1 MMKASELRIGN
12 YLMQKLGTRIVVVIC
27 SYNNFELLQSGGAAD
42 LHPLLLKPE
51 LLLRCGFEEN
61 KKYALLP
68 QAREFKRVMPVSG
81 SGSNELL
88 AYVKTNGECFGRAV
102 LNGVP
107 ISNNFHHLHTL
118 QNLYFA
124 LTGTEL
130 EIAP

>member
-1 MMKASELRIGN
+1 MKASELRIGN
-12 YLMQKLGTRIVVVIC
+12 YLMQKLGTRIVVVTC
-27 SYNNFELLQSGGAAD
+27 SYSHFELLQAGGVAD
-42 LHPLLLKPE
+42 LYPLLLKPE
-51 LLLRCGFEEN
+51 LLQRCGFEEN

-88 AYVKTNGECFGRAV
+88 AYVKSNGECFGRAV
-102 LNGVP
+102 LNGVL
-107 ISNNFHHLHTL
+107 ISNNFQHLHTL

-130 EIAP
+130 EVAP

>member
-1 MMKASELRIGN
+1 MKASELRIGN
-12 YLMQKLGTRIVVVIC
+12 YLMQKLGTRIVVVTC
-27 SYNNFELLQSGGAAD
+27 SYSHFELLQGGGAAD
-42 LHPLLLKPE
+42 LYPLLLKPE

-68 QAREFKRVMPVSG
+68 QAHEFKRVMPVSG

-88 AYVKTNGECFGRAV
+88 AYVKSNGECFGRAV

-107 ISNNFHHLHTL
+107 ISNNFQHLHTL

-130 EIAP
+130 EVAP